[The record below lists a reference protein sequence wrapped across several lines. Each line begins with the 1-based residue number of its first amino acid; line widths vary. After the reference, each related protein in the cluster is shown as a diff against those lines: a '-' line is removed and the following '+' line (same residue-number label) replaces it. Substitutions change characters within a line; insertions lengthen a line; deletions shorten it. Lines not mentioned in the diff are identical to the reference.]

1 MDCKEKY
8 VGSTISIENCCGG
21 STPAQVYNKPAG
33 GAPKSA
39 HASLTQTGMGG
50 LYVMESSLLQFSPRP
65 GDSSACSG
73 DNLNSSK
80 SPFSF
85 SDIQPTNFANVEDM
99 LFEVFRC
106 EETDTINNIAIAQF
120 LKANIY

>member
-1 MDCKEKY
+1 M
-8 VGSTISIENCCGG
+8 
-21 STPAQVYNKPAG
+21 TP
-33 GAPKSA
+33 PKSA
-39 HASLTQTGMGG
+39 GVHAPPQQPGMGG
-50 LYVMESSLLQFSPRP
+50 LYVVESSLLQFSPRP

-73 DNLNSSK
+73 DNLNCSK

-120 LKANIY
+120 LKVQYSPFILVRDRVQSTHACTQAIYSPSLP

>member
-1 MDCKEKY
+1 M
-8 VGSTISIENCCGG
+8 GSTISIDNCWGG
-21 STPAQVYNKPAG
+21 DSTPAQVYNKPAG
-33 GAPKSA
+33 GAPKPA
-39 HASLTQTGMGG
+39 GMHASLTQTGMGG

-120 LKANIY
+120 LKANIH